1 MHTAPSK
8 TLQCH
13 LSLSLGHPWHTC
25 PWLGLHSTLAA
36 PLSWYMEGSSAGLLA
51 APLVAPMRSERALAT
66 SLMAL
71 INTT

>member
-1 MHTAPSK
+1 MHPPQ
-8 TLQCH
+8 LLCVLL
-13 LSLSLGHPWHTC
+13 LSLPHPLHA
-25 PWLGLHSTLAA
+25 PPLLGLHSTLAA